1 MKGVGVC
8 LLVSL
13 MLVLLAIK
21 DTESVSLIDR
31 FFLFEAIIRLNV
43 YIIHTDFGLSF
54 TRTEKDEPRWTEEVH
69 QELEEALQQEER
81 HPQRYFSM
89 LLFSIFKDDCGI
101 WSDFFKRGRDSL
113 RDLWTHLVMQTF
125 DDDSMGN
132 VIEINASFFDLR
144 FNVIRQ
150 FW

>member
-43 YIIHTDFGLSF
+43 YIIHKDFGLSF
-54 TRTEKDEPRWTEEVH
+54 TRIEKDEPRGTEEVP

-81 HPQRYFSM
+81 HP
-89 LLFSIFKDDCGI
+89 
-101 WSDFFKRGRDSL
+101 
-113 RDLWTHLVMQTF
+113 
-125 DDDSMGN
+125 
-132 VIEINASFFDLR
+132 
-144 FNVIRQ
+144 
-150 FW
+150 

>member
-43 YIIHTDFGLSF
+43 YIIRKDFGLSF
-54 TRTEKDEPRWTEEVH
+54 TRTEKDEPRGTEEVD

-81 HPQRYFSM
+81 HP
-89 LLFSIFKDDCGI
+89 
-101 WSDFFKRGRDSL
+101 
-113 RDLWTHLVMQTF
+113 
-125 DDDSMGN
+125 
-132 VIEINASFFDLR
+132 
-144 FNVIRQ
+144 
-150 FW
+150 